1 MPVQGTYITYQMINI
16 TKNKKI
22 YQQMDKVHNLK
33 INRIGTASKYVKY
46 YLHWC
51 LSGNMIIG
59 NNQSQQHLR

>member
-33 INRIGTASKYVKY
+33 INRTGTASKYVKY

-51 LSGNMIIG
+51 LSGK
-59 NNQSQQHLR
+59 